1 MPKSFQSAFDMPQWL
16 FDMTSGLAGQRH
28 IRILLEN
35 ERYAVVQ
42 EPGGKWYD
50 NSGGHYGGASYH
62 LVDKQALH
70 TYRKSIGL
78 LDCKVLQEGGRAKL
92 AQWKRLIEQKEPTP
106 RQARIKEIENA
117 LKVGAGAFTGTLTNE
132 LEALRREEEAK

>member
-16 FDMTSGLAGQRH
+16 YDMTYGLAGQRH

-62 LVDKQALH
+62 LVDKQLLH
-70 TYRKSIGL
+70 TYRKSVGL
-78 LDCKVLQEGGRAKL
+78 LDCKVLQQGGRAKL
-92 AQWKRLIEQKEPTP
+92 AQWKQLIAPKVELTP
-106 RQARIKEIENA
+106 RQARIQEIENA
-117 LKVGAGAFTGTLTNE
+117 LKAGAGVFTGTLTNE
-132 LEALRREEEAK
+132 LEALRAEEAK